1 MIHSREGSTLH
12 LTDSG
17 IYEPP
22 PIPRRFYRR
31 RSWARAWFTVLALI
45 AISIGVLAAL
55 SQVQP

>member
-31 RSWARAWFTVLALI
+31 RDWRPVVAIGLCLVIITLLLALL
-45 AISIGVLAAL
+45 SLKAA
-55 SQVQP
+55 S